1 MSKKKEEWNPFD
13 TMSEERMKSIK
24 SDVDFRE
31 VISKCLKKKSLIS
44 RSFVRN
50 LVLSSKDFVYLHQN
64 LEIWTCFIL
73 VKIANLNL

>member
-31 VISKCLKKKSLIS
+31 VISKCLKKRK
-44 RSFVRN
+44 R
-50 LVLSSKDFVYLHQN
+50 
-64 LEIWTCFIL
+64 
-73 VKIANLNL
+73 IAWM

>member
-31 VISKCLKKKSLIS
+31 VISKCLKKKKPHKSQFCKELSIKFKRFCIFAS
-44 RSFVRN
+44 EFRN
-50 LVLSSKDFVYLHQN
+50 LDVLY
-64 LEIWTCFIL
+64 TR
-73 VKIANLNL
+73 

>member
-31 VISKCLKKKSLIS
+31 VISKCLKKKKPHKS
-44 RSFVRN
+44 
-50 LVLSSKDFVYLHQN
+50 
-64 LEIWTCFIL
+64 
-73 VKIANLNL
+73 